1 MKVLLDTNFLV
12 DSAKYRIRL
21 DEQLAGHELL
31 TLDKCIRELEK
42 LAQKR
47 TAYAKSAAVALEMA
61 KRLKIER
68 GRRRTTDAAIV
79 EYAAS
84 HGCAVATNDRELI
97 KSLKKN
103 GIKIIRL
110 RQKRLIIEEEK

>member
-1 MKVLLDTNFLV
+1 MKVLVDTNFLI
-12 DSAKYRIRL
+12 DSAKYRIDL
-21 DEQLAGHELL
+21 FGQLAGHELL
-31 TLDKCIRELEK
+31 TLDRCILELEK
-42 LAQKR
+42 LARKK

-68 GRRRTTDAAIV
+68 GRRRAADAAIV
-79 EYAAS
+79 EHAAS